1 MVDLD
6 FVFIFLMFGNLED
19 KRNVINAIRNMKL
32 AKTTLLSKLS
42 AVHNFCCTRTLCLSL
57 TNAHT
62 HTHTHTLTHSL
73 THTTEYRFTEQF
85 HTCTYAH
92 YCVIQRQRHTHEHI
106 CTIHFSRKHTPD
118 KCTDNV
124 RC

>member
-19 KRNVINAIRNMKL
+19 KHNVINAIRNMKL

-62 HTHTHTLTHSL
+62 HTETHTHTHTD
-73 THTTEYRFTEQF
+73 THT
-85 HTCTYAH
+85 
-92 YCVIQRQRHTHEHI
+92 HTHTHTKRKRETTRHFVHDLCRFI
-106 CTIHFSRKHTPD
+106 QLFIHKEAAAVGCLD
-118 KCTDNV
+118 
-124 RC
+124 